1 MNNILF
7 SISIALSILSQLPI
21 FLESGASDYMKMF
34 WLVPAIVIIP
44 QTLKSLSNVNIRI
57 FLLFVFTFYLYC
69 FLMESF
75 QNINYIGADLNN
87 ILISF
92 FIFTVSFCYFKLNH
106 SQKDINIICF
116 VLLTV
121 SGIVA
126 FIIYTSA
133 SLVSTLEET
142 IYAYNN
148 KNSMGQ
154 ILLSNLIF
162 CSFMYKLEKKR
173 LIIFKWLAVIFLIV
187 VMFLLKSR
195 STILG
200 FFFVILYF
208 AFSQKYLKYR
218 FYLFGLLLASV
229 LIVLNSSSMYQMLVE
244 NILFANQDVTDIN
257 ALSSSRVDRYPF
269 YISGFMQSP
278 LIGNGNRYFDCMP
291 LIMLYQYG
299 ILGTII
305 VFLFILKIYISINK
319 IKNDTILNLSAYLL
333 LCVFLINSLF
343 EAQAPFGP
351 GIKCFLLWMTMGF
364 SFSNMFKSK
373 SI

>member
-7 SISIALSILSQLPI
+7 STSIALSLLSQLPI

-34 WLVPAIVIIP
+34 WLVPALVIIP
-44 QTLKSLSNVNIRI
+44 QTLKSLSNGNIRI
-57 FLLFVFTFYLYC
+57 FLLFVIIFFLYC
-69 FLMESF
+69 FLLEAF
-75 QNINYIGADLNN
+75 QNIKYIGADLNN

-133 SLVSTLEET
+133 SLVSTLDEA

-154 ILLSNLIF
+154 ILLSNIIF
-162 CSFMYKLEKKR
+162 CSFMYKLDKKW
-173 LIIFKWLAVIFLIV
+173 LILFKWLAIVFIIV

-208 AFSQKYLKYR
+208 VFSQKYLKYR
-218 FYLFGLLLASV
+218 FYLFGFLFVSV
-229 LIVLNSSSMYQMLVE
+229 LIVLNSRSMYEMLVE

-299 ILGTII
+299 ILGTSI
-305 VFLFILKIYISINK
+305 VFLFILKMYISINK

-343 EAQAPFGP
+343 EAQPPFGP

-364 SFSNMFKSK
+364 SFSNMFKCK